1 MAVGPINTVGKD
13 PVQPSDPESRRGAPN
28 QDDAARLRE
37 ILGKSPAGK
46 VGEKELEDLAMALQK
61 KTMEQHADA
70 IGQEMDS
77 RNKQLADH
85 LKNIVQKMK

>member
-37 ILGKSPAGK
+37 ALETLGTTRGGSDQAKLLA
-46 VGEKELEDLAMALQK
+46 LAMEMQK
-61 KTMEQHADA
+61 WTLKTDLPSEHVQMLSD
-70 IGQEMDS
+70 
-77 RNKQLADH
+77 QL
-85 LKNIVQKMK
+85 KSTVQKMR